1 MDPLHPMSFW
11 HLLARLDFR
20 VEGEHKK
27 NLSIEYGFPSGTRL
41 MGILHIHLMIYSPEC
56 SIHQSTIV
64 YPILFLQNPND

>member
-11 HLLARLDFR
+11 LLVASVLTHQLRAQNAYLLR
-20 VEGEHKK
+20 VA
-27 NLSIEYGFPSGTRL
+27 LSTRL